1 MAWNPRHRGRDGAR
15 RVRRSRFVPTGPGNE
30 DSNEVHSRFQ
40 AGDRLRVGVSDLR
53 VLVGE
58 QQIHERVKEVGASL
72 RERIGDE
79 VPVFIGMLSGGFVIL
94 SDLIRVYDGEHEI
107 DFLKVSRYDRRQR
120 DPTAVRVL
128 HDLRSNVR
136 GRSVVLV
143 EGIRARGTKIQYVD
157 RFLRLH
163 QPKQVLY
170 CAMIEPADAQRTV
183 PLDESGFRID
193 NEFVVGYGL
202 DYEER
207 YRNLPFIGVM
217 ESSPLEKAPRPRESE

>member
-1 MAWNPRHRGRDGAR
+1 M
-15 RVRRSRFVPTGPGNE
+15 
-30 DSNEVHSRFQ
+30 HSRFQ
-40 AGDRLRVGVSDLR
+40 SGDRLRVGTCDLR

-58 QQIHERVKEVGASL
+58 QQIHERVREVGASL
-72 RERIGDE
+72 RARLGDE
-79 VPVFIGMLSGGFVIL
+79 VPVFIGMLSGGFVFL
-94 SDLIRVYDGEHEI
+94 SDLIRVYDGDHEI

-120 DPTAVRVL
+120 DSTAVRVL
-128 HDLRSNVR
+128 HDLRCNVR

-143 EGIRARGTKIQYVD
+143 EGIRARGTKIEYVD

-163 QPKQVLY
+163 QPKQILY
-170 CAMIEPADAQRTV
+170 CAMIEPADAQRAV

-217 ESSPLEKAPRPRESE
+217 ESSPLVKSPRTRESE

>member
-1 MAWNPRHRGRDGAR
+1 MY
-15 RVRRSRFVPTGPGNE
+15 
-30 DSNEVHSRFQ
+30 SRFQ
-40 AGDRLRVGVSDLR
+40 TGDRLRVGSSDLR
-53 VLVGE
+53 VLLGE
-58 QQIHERVKEVGASL
+58 QQIRDRVREIGASVRARL
-72 RERIGDE
+72 EGD
-79 VPVFIGMLSGGFVIL
+79 VPVFIGMLSGGVVFL
-94 SDLIRVYDGEHEI
+94 SDLIRVYDGDHEI
-107 DFLKVSRYDRRQR
+107 DFLKVSRYDRRQL

-163 QPKQVLY
+163 QPKRIVY
-170 CAMIEPADAQRTV
+170 CAMIEPAEAQKSV

-207 YRNLPFIGVM
+207 YRNLPFIGV
-217 ESSPLEKAPRPRESE
+217 LEPNALAKTPGTRESA

>member
-15 RVRRSRFVPTGPGNE
+15 RVRRSQFVPTGPGNE

-53 VLVGE
+53 VLVRE
-58 QQIHERVKEVGASL
+58 QHTHERVQPVGASL

-79 VPVFIGMLSGGFVIL
+79 VPVFIGMLSGGFVFL